1 MVRILDFIAWSCLFV
16 VGLPGGV
23 VYLVTAVPAYL
34 NPDEA
39 RYRAYCIRTKPFI
52 DEFAHRQMLHRLP
65 ELVGACQ
72 KLESDRP
79 VIGGQPEISSKSRTS
94 STLPSGVN
102 SRIEDSAV
110 RLVGLDV
117 R

>member
-23 VYLVTAVPAYL
+23 VYLVTAMPAYL

-39 RYRAYCIRTKPFI
+39 RYQAYCIRTKPFS
-52 DEFAHRQMLHRLP
+52 DAFAHRQLLHRLP

-72 KLESDRP
+72 KLEGDRP
-79 VIGGQPEISSKSRTS
+79 AIGGQPEIFSKSRTS
-94 STLPSGVN
+94 STLPSDAN
-102 SRIEDSAV
+102 SQIENSAV